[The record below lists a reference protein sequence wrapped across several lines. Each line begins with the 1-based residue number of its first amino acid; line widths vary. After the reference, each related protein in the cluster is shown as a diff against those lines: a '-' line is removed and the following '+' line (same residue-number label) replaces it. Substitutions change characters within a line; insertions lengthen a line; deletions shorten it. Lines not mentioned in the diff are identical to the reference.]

1 MPKFIRADGGPI
13 VIDNAPGYIWLG
25 DNLQY

>member
-1 MPKFIRADGGPI
+1 MPKLIRADGGPI
-13 VIDNAPGYIWLG
+13 TQDNAPGYIWLG